1 VGNRDVEAFAAGRAK
16 TTDGNLK
23 FVGSGIEELIRDVIA
38 RLRREELVNK
48 WGTAV
53 LDGVSNHRIPIGFG
67 AIIRHENTAMRAR
80 AWIFLC
86 LLYLSKLNKP
96 VIISSQLRSPDMPNS
111 GVGDA
116 RRLRFERLVAP
127 WRDDLYRYAFWLS
140 KDPDLAEDIVQEAM
154 LRAFRSL
161 ESLQDEGSVKAWL
174 LTIARREH
182 ARVYERK
189 RLQTQ
194 DIDELSA
201 AEAALIA
208 TGEDTDVDDMRQAI
222 LQLDDGYREPLLL
235 QVMFG
240 LSTEEIAAAMNL
252 KQGAVLTRL
261 HRARKRLIEQVRPGL
276 SVVAEK

>member
-1 VGNRDVEAFAAGRAK
+1 
-16 TTDGNLK
+16 
-23 FVGSGIEELIRDVIA
+23 
-38 RLRREELVNK
+38 
-48 WGTAV
+48 
-53 LDGVSNHRIPIGFG
+53 
-67 AIIRHENTAMRAR
+67 
-80 AWIFLC
+80 
-86 LLYLSKLNKP
+86 
-96 VIISSQLRSPDMPNS
+96 MPNS

-140 KDPDLAEDIVQEAM
+140 RNPDLAEDIVQEAM

-161 ESLQDEGSVKAWL
+161 ESLKDEGSVKAWL

-189 RLQTQ
+189 RLETQ

-208 TGEDTDVDDMRQAI
+208 TGDDTDVDDMRQAI

-235 QVMFG
+235 QVLFG
-240 LSTEEIAAAMNL
+240 LSTEEIAAAMEL

-261 HRARKRLIEQVRPGL
+261 HRARKKLIEQVRPGL
-276 SVVAEK
+276 SVVADK

>member
-1 VGNRDVEAFAAGRAK
+1 
-16 TTDGNLK
+16 
-23 FVGSGIEELIRDVIA
+23 
-38 RLRREELVNK
+38 
-48 WGTAV
+48 
-53 LDGVSNHRIPIGFG
+53 
-67 AIIRHENTAMRAR
+67 
-80 AWIFLC
+80 
-86 LLYLSKLNKP
+86 
-96 VIISSQLRSPDMPNS
+96 MPNS

-140 KDPDLAEDIVQEAM
+140 KDPDLADDVVQEAM

-189 RLQTQ
+189 RLETQ

-208 TGEDTDVDDMRQAI
+208 TGDDTDVDDMRQAI

-235 QVMFG
+235 QVLFG
-240 LSTEEIAAAMNL
+240 LSTEEIAAAMEL

-261 HRARKRLIEQVRPGL
+261 HRARKKLIEQVRPGL

>member
-1 VGNRDVEAFAAGRAK
+1 
-16 TTDGNLK
+16 
-23 FVGSGIEELIRDVIA
+23 
-38 RLRREELVNK
+38 
-48 WGTAV
+48 
-53 LDGVSNHRIPIGFG
+53 
-67 AIIRHENTAMRAR
+67 
-80 AWIFLC
+80 
-86 LLYLSKLNKP
+86 
-96 VIISSQLRSPDMPNS
+96 MPNS

-140 KDPDLAEDIVQEAM
+140 RDPDLADDVVQEAM

-189 RLQTQ
+189 RLETQ

-201 AEAALIA
+201 SEAALIA
-208 TGEDTDVDDMRQAI
+208 TGDDTDVNDMRQAI

-240 LSTEEIAAAMNL
+240 LSTAEIAAAMEI

-261 HRARKRLIEQVRPGL
+261 HRARKKLIEQVRPGL
-276 SVVAEK
+276 SVVADK

>member
-1 VGNRDVEAFAAGRAK
+1 
-16 TTDGNLK
+16 
-23 FVGSGIEELIRDVIA
+23 
-38 RLRREELVNK
+38 
-48 WGTAV
+48 
-53 LDGVSNHRIPIGFG
+53 
-67 AIIRHENTAMRAR
+67 
-80 AWIFLC
+80 
-86 LLYLSKLNKP
+86 
-96 VIISSQLRSPDMPNS
+96 MPNS

-140 KDPDLAEDIVQEAM
+140 RDPDLAEDIVQEAM

-161 ESLQDEGSVKAWL
+161 DSLQDEGSVKAWL

-189 RLQTQ
+189 RLETQ

-208 TGEDTDVDDMRQAI
+208 TGDDTDVDDMRQAI

-235 QVMFG
+235 QVLFG
-240 LSTEEIAAAMNL
+240 LSTEEIAAAMDM

-261 HRARKRLIEQVRPGL
+261 HRARKKLIEQVRPGL
-276 SVVAEK
+276 SVVADK